1 MQQPEYII
9 CTHAKPE
16 PHSVEFSELFAQ
28 REDIKKMI
36 MLWDSNSYLVDV
48 ILKSFLINGGRRLSL
63 LDHFPGRAT
72 VLYARRNRQEI
83 SLNSDEKGRASISYL
98 LGLKGEDGKEL
109 ILHISPDGKAFSMID
124 HR

>member
-9 CTHAKPE
+9 CTPDSPE
-16 PHSVEFSELFAQ
+16 PHKVEFSELFVQ
-28 REDIKKMI
+28 RDDITKMI
-36 MLWDSNSYLVDV
+36 LLWDSNSYLVDT
-48 ILKSFLINGGRRLSL
+48 ISKSFIINGGRRLCVA
-63 LDHFPGRAT
+63 DHFPGRAN

-83 SLNSDEKGRASISYL
+83 SMNSNEKGMASTSYL
-98 LGLKGEDGKEL
+98 LGLKANGKEL